1 MTEEENTNESVV
13 RALLLARNRAERLAD
28 SCYLRMTRQKT
39 AKGAFKARKAWKR
52 AEDSAKFFR
61 EACLE
66 LDHDCAN
73 A

>member
-1 MTEEENTNESVV
+1 MDLTEDEK
-13 RALLLARNRAERLAD
+13 RALLIARNRAERLAD

-39 AKGAFKARKAWKR
+39 ARGAFRARKAWRR
-52 AEDSAKFFR
+52 AEADASALR